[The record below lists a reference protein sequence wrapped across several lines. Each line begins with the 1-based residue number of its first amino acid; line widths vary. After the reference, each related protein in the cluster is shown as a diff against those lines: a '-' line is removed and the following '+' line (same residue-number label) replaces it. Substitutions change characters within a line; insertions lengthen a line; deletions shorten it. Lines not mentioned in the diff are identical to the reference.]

1 MFNKMK
7 TLEVDGIAHFF
18 LATKLCVFTRVK
30 PMYQNCSKF
39 KLSTDT
45 EKNHGHGPRPLY
57 VDLSKTVA
65 APYS

>member
-1 MFNKMK
+1 
-7 TLEVDGIAHFF
+7 
-18 LATKLCVFTRVK
+18 
-30 PMYQNCSKF
+30 MYQNYSKF

-65 APYS
+65 APYSQGNELVFGQNGGQQCVAITLCCLI